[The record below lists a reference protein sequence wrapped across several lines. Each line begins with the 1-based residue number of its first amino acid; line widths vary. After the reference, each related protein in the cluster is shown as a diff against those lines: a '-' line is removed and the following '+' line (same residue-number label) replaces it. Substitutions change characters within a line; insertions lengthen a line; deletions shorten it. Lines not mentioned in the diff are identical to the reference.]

1 MFPMAE
7 KTLEFFGSIFLY
19 SKVSLMLR
27 RTFLANSMLLAA
39 RPALASISGR
49 IPVGLNTYC
58 LRAMK
63 WHDVPLLDYAAG
75 LKLDAVFLQ
84 DSLDPEAMEPAHW
97 RKIKDYA
104 GQLGLHL
111 ETGGPAILPKNP
123 EAFDASVRSL
133 TQAAE
138 RAAGLGSPIVRSLV
152 ASDRDHL
159 PPGTPDQHIETTIR
173 VLKSVRSKVMDLG
186 IKIAIENHKDLQC
199 FETRQVI
206 EGAGPEFVGSYLDTG
221 NPAFVLENPMT
232 TLETLGPYAVT
243 LHLRDTAIYEHPRGV
258 AVQWV
263 PLGEGVVDFKAIIAR
278 AREICP
284 PLHIYIKPIT
294 GRPPQVLPYLEPEY
308 WRRIPKSRAADLA
321 SFIALAK
328 KGLPYD
334 KPMVIEDL
342 QNSPVP
348 KQFVEAVQYQQREH
362 MERSVAYA
370 KKTLDLGVRWRA

>member
-1 MFPMAE
+1 
-7 KTLEFFGSIFLY
+7 
-19 SKVSLMLR
+19 MLR
-27 RTFLANSMLLAA
+27 RTFLANSLLLAA
-39 RPALASISGR
+39 CPALASISGR
-49 IPVGLNTYC
+49 IPIGLNTYC

-63 WHDVPLLDYAAG
+63 WHDVPLLDYTAG

-104 GQLGLHL
+104 RQLGLHL

-173 VLKSVRSKVMDLG
+173 VLKAVRSKVMDLG

-221 NPAFVLENPMT
+221 NPVFVLENPMT

-263 PLGEGVVDFKAIIAR
+263 PLGEGVVDFKAIVAR

-342 QNSPVP
+342 QNSPVQ

-362 MERSVAYA
+362 MERSVEYA
-370 KKTLDLGVRWRA
+370 KKTLDLGVRWRV